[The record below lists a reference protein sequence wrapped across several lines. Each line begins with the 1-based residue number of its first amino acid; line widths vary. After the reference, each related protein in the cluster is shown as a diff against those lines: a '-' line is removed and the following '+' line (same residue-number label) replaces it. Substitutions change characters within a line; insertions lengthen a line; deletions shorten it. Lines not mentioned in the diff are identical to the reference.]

1 MRTEL
6 LAFVVCISLQTP
18 GQSFQLLP
26 VDVTTNRLS
35 LRAIE
40 LVPGGDYICVG
51 GYRQS
56 FSDLE
61 HGFMARVS
69 PSLGSIVWARIF
81 ETGTVLWS
89 VSKTANGEYVA
100 SGQVIGNHGF
110 VIRFNPGGGVLW
122 RTDLFGGTDLRCVA
136 ESSDGNIWAGGT
148 IGKELLACFGS
159 AGAFLWAKSPPT
171 GVSSL
176 TTHLIPNGAEM
187 LVFGP
192 ETYIPNALDQQASV
206 RRFDLSGNELSH
218 TVVGNNSGAAEIF
231 YDVARLSGGGYALAL
246 QYVYPVVPFAGRQE
260 IGIIKLDAGLAYLP
274 VETRAYIVPSRSLV
288 SPRIAT
294 DPSGIYLFCTQN
306 SGVDGGAIAAKLSLA
321 NGAVQTTKYIARG
334 ATRVNKIIWNGA
346 NLVLPSC
353 QDLVAMV
360 GNPPETLADVAVVN
374 PATLER
380 VDVMCDPPVPP
391 PDIALTTYYGTVSAT
406 SVTPVVW
413 LDVSVSEGFVSI
425 PTPFALSYSDC
436 NETLPIELTSF
447 TARPENFGVI
457 LRWTTASERN
467 NAYFEVERSTDLI
480 NFEPIARVAGAGN
493 SFQTLDYEAFD
504 SDPHMGTSYYRLRQV
519 DGDGSESWSEVESV
533 YISRLEDVLEYY
545 DASGKSV
552 QKIPQEAGLY
562 LVRPAGS
569 LLPLRKIVV
578 LLN

>member
-6 LAFVVCISLQTP
+6 LAFVVCLSVQTP

-69 PSLGSIVWARIF
+69 PSLGTIVWARVF
-81 ETGTVLWS
+81 ETGTLLWS

-122 RTDLFGGTDLRCVA
+122 RTDLFGGTDFRCVA

-171 GVSSL
+171 GSNSL

-192 ETYIPNALDQQASV
+192 ETYIPDASNQQASI
-206 RRFDLSGNELSH
+206 RRFDLLGNELMH
-218 TVVGNNSGAAEIF
+218 TVVGTSPGVIEIF
-231 YDVARLSGGGYALAL
+231 HDVARLPGGGYALAL
-246 QYVYPVVPFAGRQE
+246 RYVYPVVPFAGRQE
-260 IGIIKLDAGLAYLP
+260 IGIIKLDAGLMYLP
-274 VETRAYIVPSRSLV
+274 AETHAYIVLNRNLDNA
-288 SPRIAT
+288 RIAT
-294 DPSGIYLFCTQN
+294 DPSGLYLFCTQN
-306 SGVDGGAIAAKLSLA
+306 SAVDGGAIAAKLSLA
-321 NGAVQTTKYIARG
+321 SGAVQTTKYIARG

-360 GNPPETLADVAVVN
+360 GNPPETLADVSVVN
-374 PATLER
+374 PATLDK
-380 VDVMCDPPVPP
+380 VDVICVPP
-391 PDIALTTYYGTVSAT
+391 TSPPDVALTTYYGDVSAT

-413 LDVSVSEGFVSI
+413 DDVPVTEGFVSI
-425 PTPFALSYSDC
+425 PAPFTLDYSDC
-436 NETLPIELTSF
+436 NETLPIELTRF
-447 TARPENFGVI
+447 TARPENFGVTI
-457 LRWTTASERN
+457 RWTTASERN
-467 NAYFEVERSTDLI
+467 NSYFEVERSADLV
-480 NFEPIARVAGAGN
+480 NFESIARVVGAGN
-493 SFQTLDYEAFD
+493 SFQNIDYEAFD
-504 SDPHMGTSYYRLRQV
+504 PNPLFGTSYYRLRQV
-519 DGDGSESWSEVESV
+519 DMDGSSTLSDVESV
-533 YISRLEDVLEYY
+533 YIGRLEEELEYY
-545 DASGKSV
+545 DANGKSLS
-552 QKIPQEAGLY
+552 KLPQEAGLY
-562 LVRPAGS
+562 LVRPVGT
-569 LLPLRKIVV
+569 LLPLRKVVV
-578 LLN
+578 LGN

>member
-6 LAFVVCISLQTP
+6 LAFAVCISLQIP
-18 GQSFQLLP
+18 GQSFQLQP

-51 GYRQS
+51 GYRES
-56 FSDLE
+56 FSDQE

-69 PSLGSIVWARIF
+69 PTLNTVVWARVF
-81 ETGTVLWS
+81 EPGSLLWS

-171 GVSSL
+171 GLSSL
-176 TTHLIPNGAEM
+176 ITHLIPNGAEM

-192 ETYIPNALDQQASV
+192 ETYIPNALDQQASI
-206 RRFDLSGNELSH
+206 RRFDLSGNELMH
-218 TVVGNNSGAAEIF
+218 TVVGTNSGAAEIF

-260 IGIIKLDAGLAYLP
+260 IGIIKLDAGLTYLP
-274 VETRAYIVPSRSLV
+274 VETRAYIVPNRSLV
-288 SPRIAT
+288 NPRIAT

-306 SGVDGGAIAAKLSLA
+306 SGVDGGAISARLSLA
-321 NGAVQTTKYIARG
+321 SGAVQTTKYIARG

-380 VDVMCDPPVPP
+380 VDVMCDPPVSP
-391 PDIALTTYYGTVSAT
+391 PDITLTTYYGTVSAT
-406 SVTPVVW
+406 SVAPVVW
-413 LDVSVSEGFVSI
+413 PDVSVSEGFVSI
-425 PTPFALSYSDC
+425 PSPFTLVYAHC
-436 NETLPIELTSF
+436 NETLPIELTRFS
-447 TARPENFGVI
+447 ARLENFGVS

-467 NAYFEVERSTDLI
+467 NNYFEVERSADLV

-493 SFQTLDYEAFD
+493 SFQNIDYEAFD
-504 SDPHMGTSYYRLRQV
+504 PNPLFGTSYYRLRQV
-519 DGDGSESWSEVESV
+519 DMDGLSTSSDVESV
-533 YISRLEDVLEYY
+533 YISRLEEELEYY
-545 DASGKSV
+545 DASGKSLP
-552 QKIPQEAGLY
+552 KLPQEPGLY
-562 LVRPAGS
+562 LVRPAGT

-578 LLN
+578 LGN